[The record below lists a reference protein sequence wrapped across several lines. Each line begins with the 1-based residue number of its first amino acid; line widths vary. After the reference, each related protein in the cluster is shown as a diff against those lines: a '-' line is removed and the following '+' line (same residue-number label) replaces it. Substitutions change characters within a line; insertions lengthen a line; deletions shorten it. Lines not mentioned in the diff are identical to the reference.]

1 MKQNG
6 GNIFAGMRCLC
17 FCHVFLGTVVR
28 GRISMAPKR
37 FYNLASLTFTLCEV
51 TVQSRSNVF
60 VLFVVLLK
68 VHARAL
74 NSVVLAVQPLI
85 MQNVSLPTI

>member
-1 MKQNG
+1 MVSN
-6 GNIFAGMRCLC
+6 
-17 FCHVFLGTVVR
+17 HWD
-28 GRISMAPKR
+28 ISISVGWHGSP
-37 FYNLASLTFTLCEV
+37 FTLCEV

>member
-37 FYNLASLTFTLCEV
+37 FSLFVVCEV
-51 TVQSRSNVF
+51 TVLCL
-60 VLFVVLLK
+60 VLFVVFASKALEWLRMH
-68 VHARAL
+68 VRACFYK
-74 NSVVLAVQPLI
+74 
-85 MQNVSLPTI
+85 

>member
-1 MKQNG
+1 MNDF
-6 GNIFAGMRCLC
+6 I
-17 FCHVFLGTVVR
+17 
-28 GRISMAPKR
+28 
-37 FYNLASLTFTLCEV
+37 TFTLCEV